1 MPEEL
6 SPETP
11 KFNIDLSYLRDVS
24 SGSNEF
30 MIEMID
36 LFLDQTP
43 GYFDNLDQFINEE
56 NWAKVAEIAHKI
68 KPTLAF
74 MGADAAKDSM
84 ANIETS
90 ARNLTDLET
99 VSPAFSV
106 LKGFSKDLFIKLKE
120 VKEELE
126 KEG

>member
-1 MPEEL
+1 MQENQSSQNPQ
-6 SPETP
+6 
-11 KFNIDLSYLRDVS
+11 FNIDLTYLRDVS

-43 GYFDNLDQFINEE
+43 DYFNQLDKYIKEE
-56 NWAKVAEIAHKI
+56 NWAKVAEISHKI

-84 ANIETS
+84 ADIETN
-90 ARNLTDLET
+90 ARNLTDTEKIG
-99 VSPAFSV
+99 PAFSALYV
-106 LKGFSKDLFIKLKE
+106 FSEDLFLKLKE
-120 VKEELE
+120 VRKELE
-126 KEG
+126 QA